1 MRVITF
7 FCLTLCFW
15 FRVVNAQNYALD
27 FDGVNDYVEIS
38 DNDVLDITGSMTVEA
53 WVNYKVLSGGHYYRI
68 VSKGEYNDGWIFG
81 TTYAYA
87 IDFTFNTTQTAYAQT
102 PLQPGKWYHIA
113 AVIDNSAKKIYLYLN
128 GSLDNLS
135 GYPFTGNLPST
146 SHSLKIGK
154 SNAGYYCCA
163 YVDEVRIW
171 NYARTQSQIQEYM
184 HKTLNGNES
193 GLVAYYK
200 MSDGS
205 GTTLTDNSS
214 YSNDGTLTNM
224 DSNDW
229 VTSTAPIASSVTSG
243 KTDLNAV
250 WSADNS
256 NSSSIMTI
264 TDSDISGTDR
274 IIFGHDNG
282 SLSANLSDVP
292 AGIDRRLNR
301 VWRMEVFGSLSG
313 DIIFDCTDLGV
324 TDGSTLRLLKDSDG
338 TFSDAT
344 IISGSY
350 SSPNFTVSGSNF
362 SDGYYYTLSST
373 SSDNSLPVSISS
385 FTATE
390 GAGQSVI
397 LRWITESEVDNA
409 GFILER
415 CGNEKNLWQ
424 TLTSY
429 QTNDAM
435 KSKGNTSNRTEY
447 IYTDFTVEA
456 GHSYYYRISAVSI
469 QGKVTTYPHIFFQP
483 DELPGKTFLEKAFPN
498 PFNPHTYIAYHL
510 AKATHVNITI
520 FDMLG
525 CSVKELYNGI
535 QKAGTYHVYWNG
547 TNENGTKVPSGIYI
561 IRMRTDN
568 TTQNQKVTFIR

>member
-7 FCLTLCFW
+7 FCLSLCLALE
-15 FRVVNAQNYALD
+15 VANAQNYALD

-53 WVNYKVLSGGHYYRI
+53 WVNYKVLSGGNYYRI

-81 TTYAYA
+81 TTYAYTV
-87 IDFTFNTTQTAYAQT
+87 DFTFNTTQTAYAQT
-102 PLQPGKWYHIA
+102 PLQTGKWYHIA

-135 GYPFTGNLPST
+135 GYSFSGNLPST

-154 SNAGYYCCA
+154 SNAGYYCNA

-282 SLSANLSDVP
+282 SLSANLLDVP

-324 TDGSTLRLLKDSDG
+324 TDGTTLRLLKDSDG
-338 TFSDAT
+338 TFSDAA

-373 SSDNSLPVSISS
+373 SSDNSLPVTISS
-385 FTATE
+385 FTATA
-390 GAGQSVI
+390 GSGQSVI
-397 LRWITESEVDNA
+397 LKWITESEVNNA

-415 CGNEKNLWQ
+415 REENSDLWQ
-424 TLTSY
+424 CLTSY
-429 QTNDAM
+429 LTNDAM

-447 IYTDFTVEA
+447 TYTDFTIEA
-456 GHSYYYRISAVSI
+456 GHSYYYRISEVDI
-469 QGKVTTYPHIFFQP
+469 QGNVTTYPPILFQP
-483 DELPGKTFLEKAFPN
+483 GEPPEKTFLEKAFPN
-498 PFNPHTYIAYHL
+498 PLNPDTYIVYHL
-510 AKATHVNITI
+510 SEATHVNITI
-520 FDMLG
+520 YDVLG
-525 CSVKELYNGI
+525 SPVKVLYNGL
-535 QKAGTYHVYWNG
+535 QNAGSYHIYWNG
-547 TNENGTKVPSGIYI
+547 TNENSIKVPSGTYI
-561 IRMRTDN
+561 IRMKTDKI
-568 TTQNQKVTFIR
+568 TQNQKVIVIN

>member
-1 MRVITF
+1 MRTITIL
-7 FCLTLCFW
+7 CLTLCFW
-15 FRVVNAQNYALD
+15 FGLANAQNYSLD
-27 FDGVNDYVEIS
+27 FDGINDYVEIS
-38 DNDVLDITGSMTVEA
+38 DNSVLDITGSMTVEA
-53 WVNYKVLSGGHYYRI
+53 WVNYKVLSGGNYYRI

-81 TTYAYA
+81 TTYAYTL
-87 IDFTFNTTQTAYAQT
+87 DFTFNTNQTAYAQT
-102 PLQPGKWYHIA
+102 ALQTGKWYHIA
-113 AVIDNSAKKIYLYLN
+113 AVIDNSAKKVYLYLN

-135 GYPFTGNLPST
+135 GYSFSGNLPAT
-146 SHSLKIGK
+146 AYSLKIGK

-171 NYARTQSQIQEYM
+171 NYARTQSQIREYM

-193 GLVAYYK
+193 GLVAYYQ
-200 MSDGS
+200 MSNGS

-214 YSNDGTLTNM
+214 YSNNGTLTNM

-250 WSADNS
+250 WSTDNS
-256 NSSSIMTI
+256 NASSLMTI

-282 SLSANLSDVP
+282 NLSANLSDVP
-292 AGIDRRLNR
+292 TGIDRRLNR
-301 VWRMEVFGSLSG
+301 VWRMEVFGSLTG

-350 SSPNFTVSGSNF
+350 SAPDFTVSGSNF

-373 SSDNSLPVSISS
+373 SSENSLPVCISS
-385 FTATE
+385 FTATSGE
-390 GAGQSVI
+390 GKSVV
-397 LRWITESEVDNA
+397 LKWITESEVDNA

-415 CGNEKNLWQ
+415 REKENDIWQ
-424 TLTSY
+424 TLASY
-429 QTNDAM
+429 QTSDAM

-447 IYTDFTVEA
+447 TFTDITVET
-456 GHSYYYRISAVSI
+456 GHSYYYRISDVSI
-469 QGKVTTYPHIFFQP
+469 QGEITTYPPIFFQL
-483 DELPGKTFLEKAFPN
+483 DELSEKTFLEKAYPN
-498 PFNPHTYIAYHL
+498 PFNPQTYIAYHL

-520 FDMLG
+520 FNMLG
-525 CSVKELYNGI
+525 CSVKELYNGR
-535 QKAGTYHVYWNG
+535 QNAGSHHVYWNG
-547 TNENGTKVPSGIYI
+547 TNENGMKAPSGTYI
-561 IRMRTDN
+561 IRMQTDN
-568 TTQNQKVTFIR
+568 ITQNQKVMFIK